1 MIERMVARAERA
13 RRREPVYV
21 GAIVVGRI
29 LFSGLLRLKPVVSG
43 IDAIPASGAAV
54 LAATHFGYLDFALL
68 EWVTWLR
75 TRRRIRYLVT
85 KGAYDRPVVGRL
97 LRAMGHIR
105 VDKSAGADAYAR
117 AVEALQ
123 AGELVGIFPEAGVSA
138 SFTVRELKTGATRM
152 AAAAG
157 APLIPVVIWGGQ
169 LLKTKNHRTSIREAF
184 GAPIRVVVGTP
195 STLGPTDDPIEATL
209 RLRSQLQVLL
219 DEAQASYPRSGMG
232 EWWQPVHLGGTAPA
246 PEEAAVWEAERQARK
261 EAEHG

>member
-1 MIERMVARAERA
+1 MDA
-13 RRREPVYV
+13 
-21 GAIVVGRI
+21 GR
-29 LFSGLLRLKPVVSG
+29 
-43 IDAIPASGAAV
+43 
-54 LAATHFGYLDFALL
+54 
-68 EWVTWLR
+68 
-75 TRRRIRYLVT
+75 
-85 KGAYDRPVVGRL
+85 
-97 LRAMGHIR
+97 
-105 VDKSAGADAYAR
+105 DAYTL
-117 AVEALQ
+117 AVEALRG
-123 AGELVGIFPEAGVSA
+123 GELIGVFPEAGVSA
-138 SFTVRELKTGATRM
+138 SFTVRELKTGAARM

-184 GAPIRVVVGTP
+184 GAPIRVVVGSA

>member
-1 MIERMVARAERA
+1 MVARAERA

-21 GAIVVGRI
+21 GAIIVGRF
-29 LFSGLLRLKPVVSG
+29 LFGGLLRLKPVVSG
-43 IDAIPASGAAV
+43 IDAIPSSGAAV

-85 KGAYDRPVVGRL
+85 KGAYDRPVVGWL

-117 AVEALQ
+117 AVEALR

-138 SFTVRELKTGATRM
+138 SFTVRELKTGAARM

-157 APLIPVVIWGGQ
+157 VPLIPIVIWGGQ
-169 LLKTKNHRTSIREAF
+169 LLKTKNHASRLREAF
-184 GAPIRVVVGTP
+184 GAPIRVAAGAP
-195 STLGPTDDPIEATL
+195 STLGPTDDPIEATVGL
-209 RLRSQLQVLL
+209 RAQLQSLL
-219 DEAQASYPRSGMG
+219 DEAQATYPRSGEG
-232 EWWQPVHLGGTAPA
+232 EWWQPAHLGGTAPT
-246 PEEAAVWEAERQARK
+246 PEEAAAWEAERQARRD
-261 EAEHG
+261 AAQG